1 MENLVFLRD
10 SAGEIPCQVDMDC
23 DKIGDGY
30 YEVDNLNS
38 SKGEWNAMIST
49 NNVTLRVGK
58 KALFEDV
65 TIKFTEGNCYGLIGA
80 NGAYVSEDSFRA
92 AGAYERGSDH
102 YTRRAAIF
110 PSAGSF

>member
-38 SKGEWNAMIST
+38 SKGE
-49 NNVTLRVGK
+49 
-58 KALFEDV
+58 
-65 TIKFTEGNCYGLIGA
+65 
-80 NGAYVSEDSFRA
+80 
-92 AGAYERGSDH
+92 
-102 YTRRAAIF
+102 
-110 PSAGSF
+110 